1 MWKGEIEMWKGMD
14 ELTTVTLQPTPLD
27 AAYGKSLVRVF
38 SKNIEEFLNLK
49 RVENRNKCLV

>member
-27 AAYGKSLVRVF
+27 AAYGKSLVRF
-38 SKNIEEFLNLK
+38 SVRTSKSF
-49 RVENRNKCLV
+49 